1 LRGPIDQ
8 LAQQR
13 DTYVRACR
21 KAGRDDAEIARLL
34 GSWGVSRHVY
44 VAPTDAQALA
54 EAKDAELWY
63 QEARRFLIP
72 ERIERV
78 HPLLQPGFRAMAERL
93 GKITWDQLV
102 AETVAFGAPD
112 TVAEKIDELRR
123 LGVGEVLCWMNF
135 GGLPQEHVRR
145 SMELFAREVM
155 PGFR

>member
-1 LRGPIDQ
+1 
-8 LAQQR
+8 
-13 DTYVRACR
+13 
-21 KAGRDDAEIARLL
+21 
-34 GSWGVSRHVY
+34 
-44 VAPTDAQALA
+44 
-54 EAKDAELWY
+54 
-63 QEARRFLIP
+63 
-72 ERIERV
+72 V

-135 GGLPQEHVRR
+135 GGLPQERVRR